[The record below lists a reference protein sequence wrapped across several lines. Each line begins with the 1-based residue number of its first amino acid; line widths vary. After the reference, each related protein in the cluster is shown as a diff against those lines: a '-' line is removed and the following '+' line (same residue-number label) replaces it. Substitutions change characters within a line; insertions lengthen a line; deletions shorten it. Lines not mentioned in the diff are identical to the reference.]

1 METDIHVNTAIL
13 IAIHTV
19 LSSDELSSGWLLFVV
34 SVLFDNILSVDVL
47 LIVIK
52 NKAKKLSTTLRIL
65 KKI

>member
-34 SVLFDNILSVDVL
+34 SVLFEYILSVDVL